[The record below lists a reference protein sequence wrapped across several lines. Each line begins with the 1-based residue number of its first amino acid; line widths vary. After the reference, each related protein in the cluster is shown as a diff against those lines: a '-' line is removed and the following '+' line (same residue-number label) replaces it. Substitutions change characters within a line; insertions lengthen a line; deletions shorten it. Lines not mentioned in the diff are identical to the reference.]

1 MTSVEPITGNEKPN
15 DSLQEE
21 LFTIEDVIDKTV
33 KRLNFRLAFIYWTA
47 LTTVF
52 NAGIVTNMTVMT
64 GNIPY
69 TDWTCSSKKCTS
81 LYAAAS
87 DKENFFTERTMCDN
101 DFIAGIDFDWAT
113 KKTTFTTDWNIYC
126 KNEAKLSTISGVYFF
141 GGIFGL
147 LCSTGIF
154 DRIGRKKGALLGSAI
169 TTLATAASAVA
180 PNYEA
185 LLVFRIMSGFGLM
198 ISYTGTYCWIIEFA
212 PTNLRNIASGFYP
225 MGWSISSLILA
236 LLGYLVDKWQHIY
249 LAAAGIC
256 AFSTIMFIVNPLPE
270 SPRFH
275 LVRGE
280 EKEAK
285 KCLLSFFRATG
296 NRFSFEGV
304 KLIYEKRVQNYFK
317 QVSDFKRYPAML
329 KRTLLCMLCWFFI
342 SIIGFAYTFGWSKIG
357 SNLYTSYLFGALG
370 GAIGNVSS
378 IPACKLLGRKG
389 ATIFFFGGIVVFNF
403 IAMVPVQFSE
413 SWTLEYVASL
423 LGSISGSAAF
433 AMVYLYTGELSPTS
447 HRGMIMCL
455 SSSSAR
461 VGSFLGPYVS
471 LLYGVADRRVPL
483 ALFAG
488 LAFCGCLASFFLP
501 DTTGVAIPETPKDVK
516 D

>member
-1 MTSVEPITGNEKPN
+1 MTSVEPITGKEKPK

-21 LFTIEDVIDKTV
+21 FFTIEDVIDKTV
-33 KRLNFRLAFIYWTA
+33 NKLNFRLAFIFWAA
-47 LTTVF
+47 LSTVF
-52 NAGIVTNMTVMT
+52 NAGAVTDMTVMT

-69 TDWTCSSKKCTS
+69 KDWTCSSKKCTS

-87 DKENFFTERTMCDN
+87 DKETFFSQQTMCDN
-101 DFIAGIDFDWAT
+101 DFIAGIDFHWAT

-225 MGWSISSLILA
+225 MGWSISSLIFA
-236 LLGYLVDKWQHIY
+236 LLGYLIDKWQHIY
-249 LAAAGIC
+249 LATAGIC
-256 AFSTIMFIVNPLPE
+256 AFSTIMLIVNPLPE

-285 KCLLSFFRATG
+285 KCLLSFFQATG

-304 KLIYEKRVQNYFK
+304 NLIYEKRVQNYFK

-329 KRTLLCMLCWFFI
+329 KRTLLCMLCWFFV

-357 SNLYTSYLFGALG
+357 SNLYTSYLLGALG
-370 GAIGNVSS
+370 GSIGNVSS
-378 IPACKLLGRKG
+378 ITACKLLGRKG
-389 ATIFFFGGIVVFNF
+389 ATIFFFGGIAVFNF
-403 IAMVPVQFSE
+403 IAMVHVQFSE

-423 LGSISGSAAF
+423 IGSISGSAAF

-471 LLYGVADRRVPL
+471 LLYGVTDRRVPL

-488 LAFCGCLASFFLP
+488 LAFCGCLVSFFLP
-501 DTTGVAIPETPKDVK
+501 DTTGVAIPETPKDIK